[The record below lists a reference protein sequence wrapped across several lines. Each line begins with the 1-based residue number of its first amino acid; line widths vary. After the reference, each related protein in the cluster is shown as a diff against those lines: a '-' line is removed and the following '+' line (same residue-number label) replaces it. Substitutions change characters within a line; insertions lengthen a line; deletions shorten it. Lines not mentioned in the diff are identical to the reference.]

1 MEFSFQLKNLNC
13 QKEKHNESQMI
24 GFCIDENCQEK
35 NKFVCLDC
43 LFEIHQKHKLVKLK
57 DLNDIIE
64 NRYKNYKK
72 KTEEENKLLEIYK
85 KNEEFQLNKL
95 KKFKNEVNKVLEVKI
110 INFMNNLKK
119 IYTDLCKNINNENK
133 YLNIKEF
140 ENFFAC
146 NAAPTTKSELTKLS
160 KICTNL
166 YKEGY
171 IKEEILEKKND
182 MNEKKQKKE
191 TDRGNSS
198 IPLNISENENKMVL
212 NSPLENFNKK
222 LDEIIKEQLALM
234 TKYIEENILVISDKC
249 FSIPYKFEW
258 CSKSYTGDG
267 FLYELTNNNRIGT
280 KILEDRIMTILRAK
294 EEIKNNSIYNIKF
307 KIGLKTEGD
316 FDVGIGSEKEAN
328 TCWLRNSESISISN
342 SGIRSLGIIMDNV
355 SKLKD
360 NDILDIEINTKEKVK
375 YFKAILNNK
384 LICMLDFEFD
394 NAFIMAAMRN
404 TGNYIEVLESKV
416 SDFFI

>member
-1 MEFSFQLKNLNC
+1 MEFPFQLNNIIC
-13 QKEKHNESQMI
+13 QKKNHNDSEMV

-43 LFEIHQKHKLVKLK
+43 LFEIHQKHKLVKIK
-57 DLNDIIE
+57 DLKDIIE

-72 KTEEENKLLEIYK
+72 KTVEEKELMEIYK

-95 KKFKNEVNKVLEVKI
+95 KKFKNEINKVLEVKI
-110 INFMNNLKK
+110 INFMNDLKK
-119 IYTDLCKNINNENK
+119 IYTNLSKNITNENK

-140 ENFFAC
+140 ENFFKS
-146 NAAPTTKSELTKLS
+146 NAAPTTSSELTKLS
-160 KICTNL
+160 EICTNL

-182 MNEKKQKKE
+182 KNEKKE
-191 TDRGNSS
+191 TDKGESI
-198 IPLNISENENKMVL
+198 IPLNIDENENKIEL

-222 LDEIIKEQLALM
+222 LDELIKEQLELM
-234 TKYIEENILVISDKC
+234 TKYIEENILVISNNC

-294 EEIKNNSIYNIKF
+294 EEIKNNSIY
-307 KIGLKTEGD
+307 T
-316 FDVGIGSEKEAN
+316 
-328 TCWLRNSESISISN
+328 
-342 SGIRSLGIIMDNV
+342 
-355 SKLKD
+355 
-360 NDILDIEINTKEKVK
+360 K
-375 YFKAILNNK
+375 YF
-384 LICMLDFEFD
+384 
-394 NAFIMAAMRN
+394 
-404 TGNYIEVLESKV
+404 S
-416 SDFFI
+416 

>member
-1 MEFSFQLKNLNC
+1 MEFSFQLKNLSC
-13 QKEKHNESQMI
+13 QKENHNESKI
-24 GFCIDENCQEK
+24 VGFCVDENCQEK
-35 NKFVCLDC
+35 NKFVCLEC
-43 LFEIHQKHKLVKLK
+43 LFEIHQKHKLIKIK

-72 KTEEENKLLEIYK
+72 KTEEEKELMEIYK

-95 KKFKNEVNKVLEVKI
+95 KKFKNEINKVLEVKI
-110 INFMNNLKK
+110 INFMNDLKN
-119 IYTDLCKNINNENK
+119 IYTNLSKNISNEKK
-133 YLNIKEF
+133 YINIKEF
-140 ENFFAC
+140 ENFYTG
-146 NAAPTTKSELTKLS
+146 NTTPTAKAELTKLS

-171 IKEEILEKKND
+171 INEEILEKKND
-182 MNEKKQKKE
+182 KSEKNEKKE
-191 TDRGNSS
+191 TDKGDSN
-198 IPLNISENENKMVL
+198 IPFNILENENKIEL

-222 LDEIIKEQLALM
+222 LDELIKDQLALM
-234 TKYIEENILVISDKC
+234 TKYIEENILVISDNC
-249 FSIPYKFEW
+249 FSTPYKFEW
-258 CSKSYTGDG
+258 CSKSYTDDG
-267 FLYELTNNNRIGT
+267 FLYELTNNKRIGT

-307 KIGLKTEGD
+307 KIGLKKEGD
-316 FDVGIGSEKEAN
+316 FDIGIGSEKEAN
-328 TCWLRNSESISISN
+328 TCWLRNSESLCISN

-384 LICMLDFEFD
+384 LICVLDFEFD

-404 TGNYIEVLESKV
+404 IGNYIEVLESKV

>member
-1 MEFSFQLKNLNC
+1 MEFPFQLNNIIC
-13 QKEKHNESQMI
+13 QKKNHNDSEMV

-43 LFEIHQKHKLVKLK
+43 LFEIHQKHKLVKIK
-57 DLNDIIE
+57 DLKDIIE

-72 KTEEENKLLEIYK
+72 KTVEEKELMEIYK

-95 KKFKNEVNKVLEVKI
+95 KKFKNEINKVLEVKI
-110 INFMNNLKK
+110 INFMNDLKK
-119 IYTDLCKNINNENK
+119 IYTNLSKNITNENK

-140 ENFFAC
+140 ENFFKS
-146 NAAPTTKSELTKLS
+146 NAAPTTSSELTKLS
-160 KICTNL
+160 EICTNL

-182 MNEKKQKKE
+182 KNEKKE
-191 TDRGNSS
+191 TDKGESI
-198 IPLNISENENKMVL
+198 IPLNIDENENKIEL
-212 NSPLENFNKK
+212 NSPLKNFNKK
-222 LDEIIKEQLALM
+222 LDELIKEQLELM
-234 TKYIEENILVISDKC
+234 TKYIEENILVISNNC

-316 FDVGIGSEKEAN
+316 FDIGIGTEKEAN
-328 TCWLRNSESISISN
+328 TCWLRNSESLCISN

-355 SKLKD
+355 TKLKD
-360 NDILDIEINTKEKVK
+360 NDILDIEINTNEKGK

-394 NAFIMAAMRN
+394 KAFIMAAMRN